1 MSNLYDG
8 TLIVRNGFQN
18 TFNQLSSNI
27 NRAENQFK
35 RFSNTSTNNANKSGR
50 AWRDSFSGA
59 TKSFD
64 KFYSNAKSKLAK
76 ITSGF
81 LNMQTAISGFKAMF
95 ESGMEFQNARLVLNQ
110 AFGSEEMG
118 AKKFKFAQNFASK
131 TPFDTKEVA
140 NALIRAKMLGL
151 DTSETAF
158 NRYSDLG
165 SFAKLTGTGDLSS
178 VVDAV
183 SDMRNGKWE
192 SLQTIFGIK
201 QSQVEDFGKSNGMG
215 KFTNKEGQI
224 TDVNKLMEVFYAYID
239 KIGITGMTGTFDK
252 TFKGRL
258 GGLGNQWQKTLAS
271 LGGINNKGEVEEGGL
286 FDIAG
291 KGLEKLMNA
300 LERFSKSES
309 FGKIKRVLEQFG
321 EALVMGLDYLTTHPE
336 VVDILLNLGGA
347 FIALKVV
354 STVLK
359 PFKDFSGALGGIP
372 AIMETV
378 IMAIKSLTGMN
389 VAGSMAGAKVAGN
402 AMAGG
407 MARSAGASF
416 AGSTV
421 GKVVSK
427 VGSKA
432 SIPALVVGLAL
443 EGANVL
449 LNENSLIRKGING
462 AVNGVI
468 SPFTGGKKIDS
479 MAWLMKGFYKME
491 SSAFNKFG
499 WLSTER
505 NDQMH
510 SNLDAYYQSRS
521 DYMNGKSDS
530 YLSVMD
536 VIKDCGR
543 TDMSSPT
550 VQIHVDKI
558 EKDVDT
564 DSLLTKITSIF
575 NKKSSINSVNG

>member
-76 ITSGF
+76 ISSGF

-359 PFKDFSGALGGIP
+359 PFSDLANSLGGLPGIIEMIKIAIGGLSKTNVGSNVAKNGFFSKLGSKAVEVGGRFSGSKL
-372 AIMETV
+372 
-378 IMAIKSLTGMN
+378 L
-389 VAGSMAGAKVAGN
+389 
-402 AMAGG
+402 
-407 MARSAGASF
+407 
-416 AGSTV
+416 
-421 GKVVSK
+421 SK
-427 VGSKA
+427 VGRVGKKAVPAIVAYDIVGNIVKNTDNPIHKFANAINPGNIMAKKIGEDETDAFAWWHGMASKA
-432 SIPALVVGLAL
+432 STWTKNKLGIWDDYQANLAYANADKYIQ
-443 EGANVL
+443 GA
-449 LNENSLIRKGING
+449 
-462 AVNGVI
+462 
-468 SPFTGGKKIDS
+468 D
-479 MAWLMKGFYKME
+479 
-491 SSAFNKFG
+491 
-499 WLSTER
+499 
-505 NDQMH
+505 
-510 SNLDAYYQSRS
+510 
-521 DYMNGKSDS
+521 DYLNGKADKPESLKNMNAGIS
-530 YLSVMD
+530 QM
-536 VIKDCGR
+536 
-543 TDMSSPT
+543 TSPA
-550 VQIHVDKI
+550 VQIYVDKI

-564 DSLLTKITSIF
+564 DSILTKLTNVMIK
-575 NKKSSINSVNG
+575 NSSRNSVAYT